1 MKIFLGLTEVSGY
14 YSHLKKGFDEL
25 GVYAVHVPLQ
35 AHRFRYDEEVPSHF
49 FVKWARYCVTKRVSL
64 QNPNAV
70 QKLFWFASVALTRLV
85 LFVWAVF
92 TFDVFI
98 LGGGSSFF
106 SFREL
111 PLLRLLGKKVI
122 YTFFGTDARP
132 AYLDGFFTPDQIG
145 FKWPLPRAADR
156 PSAGNDEARRR
167 IMAEAQLAATLKR
180 KAGVRAAERYANA
193 VICGPSFAQF
203 MTRDF
208 INFFIIGIPLNI
220 DTPACAEIRAA
231 ARRPRIL
238 HAPSQNEGKG
248 TALIRRAIA
257 NLEQKGIDVEYV
269 EISDRPNEEVIGEIR
284 RCDFVIDQVYSD
296 TPIAGFATEAAFHGK
311 PAIVGSYYSDLI
323 KEQMVEELIPPSLFC
338 HPDALERS
346 IETLASDINFRREL
360 GERAAVFVR
369 NKWRAKEVAAR
380 YLRLIRGD
388 IPEVWKFSA
397 QRVSYVHGVGLSEDR
412 MKSHVQSLISLHGVK
427 SLQLAD
433 KPELEQRL
441 VALACQES
449 ARNAH

>member
-35 AHRFRYDEEVPSHF
+35 AHRFRYDEAVPFHF
-49 FVKWARYCVTKRVSL
+49 FLKWARYCVTKRVSL
-64 QNPNAV
+64 RNPNAI
-70 QKLFWFASVALTRLV
+70 QKLVWFTSVALTRLM
-85 LFVWAVF
+85 LFGWAVI

-145 FKWPLPRAADR
+145 SGWPPPGAANG
-156 PSAGNDEARRR
+156 PCAGNDEARRR
-167 IMAEAQLAATLKR
+167 IMAEAQLAATIRR
-180 KAGVRAAERYANA
+180 KAAVRAAERYANA

-208 INFFIIGIPLNI
+208 INFFVVGIPLNI
-220 DTPACAEIRAA
+220 DTPATAEIRAS

-238 HAPSQNEGKG
+238 HAPSQSEGKG
-248 TALIRRAIA
+248 TAVIRRAIA
-257 NLEQKGIDVEYV
+257 NLEQKGLDLDYV
-269 EISDRPNEEVIGEIR
+269 EISGRSNEEVIDEIR

-296 TPIAGFATEAAFHGK
+296 TPMAGFATEAAFHCK
-311 PAIVGSYYSDLI
+311 PAIVGSYYSDQI
-323 KEQMVEELIPPSLFC
+323 KVQMREELIPPSLFC

-346 IETLASDINFRREL
+346 IATLASDIDFRREL
-360 GERAAVFVR
+360 GERAAVFVSS
-369 NKWRAKEVAAR
+369 KWRAKEVAAR

-388 IPEVWKFSA
+388 IPETWKFSVR
-397 QRVSYVHGVGLSEDR
+397 QVSYVHGVGLSEDR
-412 MKSHVQSLISLHGVK
+412 MKSYVQSLISLYGVK

-433 KPELEQRL
+433 NPELEQRL

-449 ARNAH
+449 ARHAR